1 MMEDCNLSY
10 MSGED
15 HMMQTEEYP
24 SSHEDYR

>member
-10 MSGED
+10 MSGDD
-15 HMMQTEEYP
+15 HMMQSEEYP